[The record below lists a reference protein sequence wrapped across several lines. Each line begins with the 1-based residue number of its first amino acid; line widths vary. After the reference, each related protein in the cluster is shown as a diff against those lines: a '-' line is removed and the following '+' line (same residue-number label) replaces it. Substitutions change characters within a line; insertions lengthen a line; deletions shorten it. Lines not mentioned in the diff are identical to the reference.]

1 RVSSNGEVDAA
12 ELATQMNNA
21 LASQFQTWFA
31 DQLTDK
37 VDSSLPT
44 QFVSQFQLGTES
56 TQAQQIA
63 KLSAEEL
70 KSATGDIASF
80 VDDLARQM

>member
-1 RVSSNGEVDAA
+1 
-12 ELATQMNNA
+12 A

-80 VDDLARQM
+80 VDDLARQMSSSV